1 MVVVVVVGI
10 VAGLPPH
17 FDYTESVTITQD
29 PARALPVSHRRR
41 RGGEVTADTAS

>member
-17 FDYTESVTITQD
+17 FNYSERVTIAQD
-29 PARALPVSHRRR
+29 PARALPSAT
-41 RGGEVTADTAS
+41 GGEGGGRGHR

>member
-1 MVVVVVVGI
+1 MVVVVVGI

-29 PARALPVSHRRR
+29 PARALPSATGEGG
-41 RGGEVTADTAS
+41 GGEVTADTES